1 MESVDGGGGM
11 VMKTETPDAAGKN
24 GQFFV
29 DQTTGQY
36 YFQSNDG
43 ETMTMVEDGNA
54 VDSEAAPPQPKP
66 STSAKKDN
74 QVMLN
79 AGGNS
84 DAYQTVTIVPS
95 DGNTGEVWT
104 SKTVLVILAIQ

>member
-1 MESVDGGGGM
+1 
-11 VMKTETPDAAGKN
+11 MKTEAPDATKD

-43 ETMTMVEDGNA
+43 ETMTMVDEGSGD
-54 VDSEAAPPQPKP
+54 VDNSVAEEASQPKP

-95 DGNTGEVWT
+95 DGNTGEVR
-104 SKTVLVILAIQ
+104 